1 MFGGRAVGKYLLVGD
16 VDSLESVTLDTRAIG
31 THLRFEQLYPDNTR
45 TEWTCVLDQSCQVPL
60 MLALSTVV

>member
-1 MFGGRAVGKYLLVGD
+1 MVGGRVVGNSLVGD
-16 VDSLESVTLDTRAIG
+16 DYTLESVTLDARANG
-31 THLRFEQLYPDNTR
+31 THLRFEQLHPDNTR

>member
-1 MFGGRAVGKYLLVGD
+1 MGD
-16 VDSLESVTLDTRAIG
+16 DYTLESVTLDARANG